1 MLSRGRQYGCGHAL
15 SVHISHGYACPQ
27 IRQRDQRKAE
37 ETERRKRLAVMM
49 NSEKAK
55 TRTAWQVALDTAQL
69 RLQEERVDEYRGNLE
84 RIFEAAG
91 ERNIDSLV
99 ARYARREGTNFRAFC
114 ALNQLCGDVEEL
126 LHVRAP

>member
-1 MLSRGRQYGCGHAL
+1 MTTGRRARSMSSPWGGACSTPAL
-15 SVHISHGYACPQ
+15 SPAGPSTSADLCACSSAQP
-27 IRQRDQRKAE
+27 
-37 ETERRKRLAVMM
+37 TSRRF
-49 NSEKAK
+49 K